1 VRSRPLI
8 TGTSHGGGV
17 CGLARWAKYA
27 SVTLA
32 FAIGLAG
39 SSIAQVMP
47 AGSMDTPQTGAQ
59 PVANEPRDPLE
70 GFNRKV
76 FQVNLFL
83 DDVVLRP
90 SAKAYRWAVPKPGRR
105 SVSNFLDNLD
115 SPVILANDIL
125 QGEFRRA
132 SVTTARFGINSTI
145 GIGGLFDPARGAFGL
160 QHHSEDFG
168 QTLAVYG
175 VGGAPY
181 LMAPL
186 LGPTNPRDGIGTI
199 VDQVFDPL
207 TYFDEREVT
216 YAKAGLFVINVVS
229 QREAVMDTFDEIE
242 RTSIDFY
249 AQTRSIYY
257 QTRQHEIKNGK
268 DEFNDL
274 PDIPDPDAK

>member
-1 VRSRPLI
+1 LV
-8 TGTSHGGGV
+8 
-17 CGLARWAKYA
+17 GLAMAAGLTGA
-27 SVTLA
+27 SD
-32 FAIGLAG
+32 
-39 SSIAQVMP
+39 AQVIPPGAVVTPETAAKP
-47 AGSMDTPQTGAQ
+47 ASR
-59 PVANEPRDPLE
+59 EPRDPFE
-70 GFNRKV
+70 KFNRKI
-76 FQVNLFL
+76 FQINLFL
-83 DDVVLRP
+83 DDVALRP
-90 SAKAYRWAVPKPGRR
+90 SAKAYRWAIPKQGRR
-105 SVSNFLDNLD
+105 SVTNFLDNLD

-125 QGEFRRA
+125 QGEIGRA
-132 SVTTARFGINSTI
+132 SVTTARFGINSTF
-145 GIGGLFDPARGAFGL
+145 GLGGLFDPARSLGL

-199 VDQVFDPL
+199 VDQAFDPL
-207 TYFDEREVT
+207 TYFHEREVT
-216 YAKAGLFVINVVS
+216 YAKAGLFVVNVVS

-257 QTRQHEIKNGK
+257 QTREHEIKNGK

-274 PDIPDPDAK
+274 PDISDTDSP